1 MAKIVL
7 EGGQGRFMRGGGGQ
21 PMIDYAWLQRGL
33 KLG

>member
-21 PMIDYAWLQRGL
+21 PMIMHDYKGS
-33 KLG
+33 